1 MKTTEFQFSFF
12 TGGINVKNAKPVK
25 NFTLKELIEYYKSEA
40 NKAASSAIDIY
51 FKEQAATANLRDK
64 EDIGDMIASAKNQ
77 LPYFMAGGT
86 FAVKNAEGLTAFN
99 SNLIC
104 IDIDKL
110 PSTQEAKEMRQHLS
124 QQQGCLLAVLSPK
137 RKGVKALFY
146 ISEETTAGTLKE
158 TLTANKNTI
167 AEALT
172 LTAEIDAAQ
181 FSPYQACFIA
191 YDPEGYFNA
200 EAEPLQLSFKKAV
213 KPPEQQS
220 Q

>member
-1 MKTTEFQFSFF
+1 MKTTEFNFSFF

-99 SNLIC
+99 
-104 IDIDKL
+104 KL

-146 ISEETTAGTLKE
+146 ISEETTAATLKE
-158 TLTANKNTI
+158 TLAANKNTI

-191 YDPEGYFNA
+191 YDP
-200 EAEPLQLSFKKAV
+200 
-213 KPPEQQS
+213 
-220 Q
+220 